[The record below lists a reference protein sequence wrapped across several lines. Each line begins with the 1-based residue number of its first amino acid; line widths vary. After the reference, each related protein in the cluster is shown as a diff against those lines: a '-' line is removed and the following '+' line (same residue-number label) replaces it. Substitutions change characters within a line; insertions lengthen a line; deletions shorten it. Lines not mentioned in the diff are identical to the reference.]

1 MIFCLNKKA
10 EDLYYW
16 TMGYKHRKGLLLLQS
31 KPGELFKEFL
41 VDDPRYSL
49 RGVAKRALRVGP

>member
-1 MIFCLNKKA
+1 MIFRLNEKA
-10 EDLYYW
+10 KDLYLW
-16 TMGYKHRKGLLLLQS
+16 TMGYKHRKGLLLLQD

-49 RGVAKRALRVGP
+49 RGVAKRVLRVGP